1 MIHGLF
7 RESQKSVKG
16 LVPMEDTRVNVTM
29 VMHQQDRN
37 IHGKVFGGLLMRNA
51 FELAYIAVRQFTE
64 VEDPSFISC
73 D

>member
-1 MIHGLF
+1 M
-7 RESQKSVKG
+7 
-16 LVPMEDTRVNVTM
+16 VPMEDTVVTATM

-51 FELAYIAVRQFTE
+51 FEVAYIAVRQFSQI
-64 VEDPSFISC
+64 EDPAFLSC